1 MIIDL
6 LFQQAQ
12 QTVPPISLVFGDTPD
27 APSVDAALEADL
39 GEVSFAGVIVSMTAA
54 SMEADFGQ
62 FEFDALVIPVIATV
76 NDLLFRQAPVVAP
89 PVDLMF
95 ETLH

>member
-1 MIIDL
+1 MTIDL
-6 LFQQAQ
+6 LFLQAR
-12 QTVPPISLVFGDTPD
+12 QTAPPIHLVFGDTAD
-27 APSVDAALEADL
+27 APSVDVTLDADL
-39 GEVSFAGVIVSMTAA
+39 GDVTLQVLVVSMAA
-54 SMEADFGQ
+54 VSMEADFGQ